1 MDLYN
6 LGTRPWQDTQS
17 IYHALAH
24 LGREAICLVE
34 PATPYVCLGYHQDA
48 AKELDLDYIAREG
61 IPLFRREV
69 GGGAVYLD
77 RGQLFYQFILRKDD
91 PRIPLDKGELFKFLL
106 APVIDTY
113 REFGV
118 PAEYKP
124 VNDILSNGKKI
135 SGTGAAEI
143 QERVVVVGN
152 LLMDFNFDQM
162 ARVLRVPDE
171 KFRDKVFKTLQENLT
186 TMPRETGKPAPSIG
200 ELSAAFIRR
209 CEALFGPLVPC
220 EVDSELRARADALA
234 AEYSA
239 PELVMENDRRGQS
252 GREVKIAEGV
262 IVLERVVKLP
272 GGLVRVSAVNTKGKL
287 GDIHL
292 SGDFFFFPA
301 ARLVDLERALEGAEF
316 RVDALEERI
325 QWFFQAYCISAPGI
339 QPAALA
345 KVICAPER

>member
-24 LGREAICLVE
+24 LGREALCLVE
-34 PATPYVCLGYHQDA
+34 PASPYVCLGFHQNA

-91 PRIPLDKGELFKFLL
+91 LRIPSDKAELFEFLL
-106 APVIDTY
+106 KPVIDTY

-124 VNDILSNGKKI
+124 VNDILSNGRKI
-135 SGTGAAEI
+135 SGNGAAEI
-143 QERVVVVGN
+143 QGRVVVVGN
-152 LLMDFNFDQM
+152 FLLDFNFEKM

-171 KFRDKVFKTLQENLT
+171 KFRDKVHKTLQENLT
-186 TMPRETGKPAPSIG
+186 TLPRETGRAAPSIG
-200 ELSAAFIRR
+200 ELSASFIRR
-209 CEALFGPLVPC
+209 CEGLFGPLVPR
-220 EVDSELRARADALA
+220 EVDGELRNKAEALA

-239 PELVMENDRRGQS
+239 MVWVTENDRREDA
-252 GREVKIAEGV
+252 GREIKIAEGV
-262 IVLERVVKLP
+262 SVIERVTKLP
-272 GGLVRVSAVNTKGKL
+272 GGLVRASAVNVKGRL
-287 GDIHL
+287 RDIHL

-301 ARLVDLERALEGAEF
+301 PRLVDLERALENVELGAEPLT
-316 RVDALEERI
+316 RRI
-325 QWFFQAYCISAPGI
+325 EWFFQTYAIHAPGI
-339 QPAALA
+339 RPEALA
-345 KVICAPER
+345 KVFYSSS

>member
-34 PATPYVCLGYHQDA
+34 PASPYVCLGFHQDA
-48 AKELDLDYIAREG
+48 AKELDLEYIAREG
-61 IPLFRREV
+61 IPVFRREV

-91 PRIPLDKGELFKFLL
+91 PRIPADKAELFEFLL
-106 APVIDTY
+106 KPVIDTY

-124 VNDILSNGKKI
+124 VNDILSGGRKI

-143 QERVVVVGN
+143 KGQVVVVGN
-152 LLMDFNFDQM
+152 FLMDFNYEKM

-186 TMPRETGKPAPSIG
+186 TMPRESGRAAPSIR

-209 CEALFGPLVPC
+209 CEKIFSPLVPRA
-220 EVDSELRARADALA
+220 VDKELREKADELA
-234 AEYSA
+234 AAYSA
-239 PELVMENDRRGQS
+239 PEWVMENDRREKA
-252 GREVKIAEGV
+252 GREVKIAEG
-262 IVLERVVKLP
+262 ISVLERVVKLP
-272 GGLVRVSAVNTKGKL
+272 GGLVRASAVNAQGRL
-287 GDIHL
+287 HDLHL

-301 ARLVDLERALEGAEF
+301 ERLVDLERALENVEVKA
-316 RVDALEERI
+316 DPLAQRI
-325 QWFFQAYCISAPGI
+325 EWFYQTYGVSAPGI
-339 QPAALA
+339 QPAELA
-345 KVICAPER
+345 KVFCS

>member
-24 LGREAICLVE
+24 LGREALCLVE
-34 PATPYVCLGYHQDA
+34 PASPYVCLGFHQDA
-48 AKELDLDYIAREG
+48 AKELDLEYIAREG

-91 PRIPLDKGELFKFLL
+91 PRLPSDKAELFKFILQ
-106 APVIDTY
+106 PVIDTY

-124 VNDILSNGKKI
+124 VNDILAGGKKI
-135 SGTGAAEI
+135 SGNGAAEI

-152 LLMDFNFDQM
+152 FLLDFNFEQM

-186 TMPRETGKPAPSIG
+186 TIPRETGKPAPSIG
-200 ELSAAFIRR
+200 ELSAGFIRR
-209 CEALFGPLVPC
+209 CEALFGRLFPRK
-220 EVDSELRARADALA
+220 VDGELRKQADALA
-234 AEYSA
+234 AVYST
-239 PELVMENDRRGQS
+239 PDWVMENDRREQA

-262 IVLERVVKLP
+262 SVLERVAKLP
-272 GGLVRVSAVNTKGKL
+272 GGLVRMSAVNANGKL
-287 GDIHL
+287 RDIHL

-301 ARLVDLERALEGAEF
+301 ARLEDLERALEGVEIRIAP
-316 RVDALEERI
+316 LEERI
-325 QWFFQAYCISAPGI
+325 AWFFRTYGVSAPGI
-339 QPAALA
+339 QPEALA
-345 KVICAPER
+345 KVICAA

>member
-24 LGREAICLVE
+24 LGREAICLIE
-34 PATPYVCLGYHQDA
+34 PASPYVCLGYHQDA

-69 GGGAVYLD
+69 GGGAVYLN

-91 PRIPLDKGELFKFLL
+91 PRIPPDKAALFDFLL
-106 APVIDTY
+106 KPVIETY

-135 SGTGAAEI
+135 SGNGAAEI

-152 LLMDFNFDQM
+152 FLLDFNFEQM

-186 TMPRETGKPAPSIG
+186 TLPRETGQPAPSLE
-200 ELSAAFIRR
+200 ELSADFIRR
-209 CEALFGPLVPC
+209 CGEVFGELVPR
-220 EVDSELRARADALA
+220 EVDTELRAKADALA

-239 PELVMENDRRGQS
+239 PGWVLENDRREQA

-262 IVLERVVKLP
+262 SVMERVAKLP
-272 GGLVRVSAVNTKGKL
+272 GGLVHASAVSSNGKL
-287 GDIHL
+287 HDIHL

-301 ARLVDLERALEGAEF
+301 ARLVDLERALEG
-316 RVDALEERI
+316 VDNQVDPLAERI
-325 QWFFQAYCISAPGI
+325 EWFFRTYGISAPGL
-339 QPAALA
+339 QPGALA
-345 KVICAPER
+345 QVFFPQ

>member
-24 LGREAICLVE
+24 LGRQAICLVE
-34 PATPYVCLGYHQDA
+34 PASPYVCLGYHQDA
-48 AKELDLDYIAREG
+48 AKELDLEYITREG
-61 IPLFRREV
+61 IPVFRREV

-91 PRIPLDKGELFKFLL
+91 LRIPTDKAALFEFLL
-106 APVIDTY
+106 RPVIDTY

-124 VNDILSNGKKI
+124 VNDILSGGRKI

-143 QERVVVVGN
+143 QGQVVVVGN
-152 LLMDFNFDQM
+152 FLLDFNYEKM
-162 ARVLRVPDE
+162 AKVLRVPDE

-186 TMPRETGKPAPSIG
+186 TMPRETGRAAPSIR

-209 CEALFGPLVPC
+209 CGALFSPLVPR
-220 EVDSELRARADALA
+220 EVDAALRDKAAELA
-234 AEYSA
+234 AAYSA
-239 PELVMENDRRGQS
+239 SDWVMENDRREKA

-262 IVLERVVKLP
+262 SVLERVAKLP
-272 GGLVRVSAVNTKGKL
+272 GGLVRASAVNAKGKL
-287 GDIHL
+287 RDIHL

-301 ARLVDLERALEGAEF
+301 SRLVDLERALEDVEIQVAPM
-316 RVDALEERI
+316 AQRI
-325 QWFFQAYCISAPGI
+325 DWFFRTYKISAPGI
-339 QPAALA
+339 PPEELA
-345 KVICAPER
+345 KVFCS